1 MALKRQYR
9 DLAAFSMSS
18 MTDVIFLL
26 LIFFMVTS
34 SLVFPSAIEVQL
46 PQSGEQTSERPVT
59 EVYVSADSTL
69 YIVIDRNDSVA
80 SNAMPQRVTAE
91 ELMTALGEVRRNDS
105 TRAVALY
112 ADVEIPYG
120 KVVEVLD
127 MAATQDIKMVL
138 ATRASQT
145 ARTKLVNTPVAPAA
159 GKQL

>member
-105 TRAVALY
+105 TLRQGCGGA
-112 ADVEIPYG
+112 
-120 KVVEVLD
+120 
-127 MAATQDIKMVL
+127 
-138 ATRASQT
+138 
-145 ARTKLVNTPVAPAA
+145 
-159 GKQL
+159 